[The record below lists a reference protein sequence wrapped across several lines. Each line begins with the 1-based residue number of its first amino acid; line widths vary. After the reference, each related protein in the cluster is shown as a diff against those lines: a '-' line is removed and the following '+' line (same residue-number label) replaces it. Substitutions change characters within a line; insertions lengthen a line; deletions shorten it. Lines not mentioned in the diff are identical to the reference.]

1 MPERLTRAL
10 KEGLDRIAAEG
21 DRSEHLAAILDSACR
36 WVGADRGHVFEYLES
51 TNQLRTVASW
61 RAGQAHPGPAPDD
74 PEFLQLFDAS
84 HNDNFPELC
93 RRDRVR
99 YFHPET
105 FLEQVWPGTRPWHAQ
120 NGHRCAL
127 ALPLM
132 ASGQA
137 LGEMAL
143 VFQQPQSWQELPV
156 DEIQALATQAGLL
169 LLLQRLFNEKEEA
182 LLRQERT
189 RLARE
194 MHDGIAQDL
203 IGLLMI
209 LRQQPDLA
217 PQLERLA
224 QRALNETRR
233 SVFALRAPALQE
245 GFIEGVQDLL
255 QDRNFDGKLAVGGNL
270 REIPP
275 HWEHEIYRA
284 LQEGLSNV
292 ARHSN
297 ARQVQLSLDYTAE
310 ALEVSLRDDGCGFNT
325 QEIPGRGL
333 AGLRERLELLGAHLE
348 LVSQPDCGT
357 WLQIRLP
364 WKA

>member
-1 MPERLTRAL
+1 MPDRLTRAL

-21 DRSEHLAAILDSACR
+21 GRAENLAAILDTACQ
-36 WVGADRGHVFEYLES
+36 WVGADRGHIFEYLEA

-61 RAGQAHPGPAPDD
+61 QAGEARPGPASED
-74 PEFLQLFDAS
+74 PAFLQLFDAS

-99 YFHPET
+99 YFQPET
-105 FLEQVWPGTRPWHAQ
+105 FLDQVWPGTRLWHAQ
-120 NGHRCAL
+120 NGHQCAL

-137 LGEMAL
+137 LGEMGL
-143 VFQQPQSWQELPV
+143 VFQQPQTWKDLPV
-156 DEIQALATQAGLL
+156 DEIQALATQAGLV
-169 LLLQRLFNEKEEA
+169 LLLQRLATQQEEA

-203 IGLLMI
+203 ISLLLL
-209 LRQQPDLA
+209 LRQQSPID

-233 SVFALRAPALQE
+233 SVFALRAPALQG
-245 GFIEGVQDLL
+245 GFVEALQELL
-255 QDRNFDGKLAVGGNL
+255 GERNFQSQLEVRGQTRDL
-270 REIPP
+270 PP
-275 HWEHEIYRA
+275 HWEHEVYRA
-284 LQEGLSNV
+284 LQEGLSNA
-292 ARHSN
+292 ARHAA
-297 ARQVQLSLDYTAE
+297 ARQVQVSLDFTPE
-310 ALEVSLRDDGCGFNT
+310 ALEVGLRDDGCGFNV
-325 QEIPGRGL
+325 QEMPGRGL
-333 AGLRERLELLGAHLE
+333 AGLREHLELLGGRVD
-348 LVSQPDCGT
+348 LVSQPGSGT

-364 WKA
+364 WKP

>member
-1 MPERLTRAL
+1 MPDRLTRAL

-21 DRSEHLAAILDSACR
+21 DRFENLAALLDSACQ
-36 WVGADRGHVFEYLES
+36 WSGADRGHIFEYLEA

-61 RAGQAHPGPAPDD
+61 RAGEARPGPASDD
-74 PEFLQLFDAS
+74 PPFLQLFDAS
-84 HNDNFPELC
+84 HNDTFPELC

-99 YFHPET
+99 YFHSDR
-105 FLEQVWPGTRPWHAQ
+105 FLEQVWPGTRPWHEQ
-120 NGHRCAL
+120 NNHRCAL

-143 VFQQPQSWQELPV
+143 VFQQPQSWENLPV

-169 LLLQRLFNEKEEA
+169 LLLQRLSSQQEEA

-203 IGLLMI
+203 ISLLML
-209 LRQQPDLA
+209 LRQQNQLD

-233 SVFALRAPALQE
+233 SVFALRAPALQS
-245 GFIEGVQDLL
+245 GFVEAIQELVQDRSFQAEVEVRGQRQEL
-255 QDRNFDGKLAVGGNL
+255 
-270 REIPP
+270 PP

-284 LQEGLSNV
+284 LQEGLANTS
-292 ARHSN
+292 RH
-297 ARQVQLSLDYTAE
+297 AAAQQVQLSLDYTCDG
-310 ALEVSLRDDGCGFNT
+310 LEVSLRDDGCGFNV
-325 QEIPGRGL
+325 QEMPGRGL
-333 AGLRERLELLGAHLE
+333 AGLRERLELLGGSVE
-348 LVSQPDCGT
+348 LVSQPGCGT
-357 WLQIRLP
+357 WLQVRLP

>member
-1 MPERLTRAL
+1 MPDRLTRAL

-21 DRSEHLAAILDSACR
+21 GRAENLAAILDTACQ
-36 WVGADRGHVFEYLES
+36 WVGADRGHIFEYLEV

-61 RAGQAHPGPAPDD
+61 HAGKAYAGPAGDD
-74 PEFLQLFDAS
+74 PPFLRLFDAS
-84 HNDNFPELC
+84 HNDNFPDLC
-93 RRDRVR
+93 RRDRIR
-99 YFHPET
+99 YFHPEN
-105 FLEQVWPGTRPWHAQ
+105 FLEQVWPGARQWHAQ

-137 LGEMAL
+137 LGEMGL
-143 VFQQPQSWQELPV
+143 VFQQPQNWKALPV
-156 DEIQALATQAGLL
+156 DEIQALATQAGLV
-169 LLLQRLFNEKEEA
+169 LLLQRLSLQQEEA

-203 IGLLMI
+203 IGLLMH
-209 LRQQPDLA
+209 LRRIPELD
-217 PQLERLA
+217 PQIEKLA

-233 SVFALRAPALQE
+233 SVFALRAPALQS
-245 GFIEGVQDLL
+245 GFPEALQELL
-255 QDRNFDGKLAVGGNL
+255 QERSFEANFHVSGQPRDL
-270 REIPP
+270 PP

-284 LQEGLSNV
+284 LQEGLANA
-292 ARHSN
+292 ARHSA
-297 ARQVQLSLDYTAE
+297 ARRVEVSLDYATQ
-310 ALEVSLRDDGCGFNT
+310 ALEVSLRDDGCGFNV
-325 QEIPGRGL
+325 QEMPGRGL
-333 AGLRERLELLGAHLE
+333 CGLRERLELLGGSLE
-348 LVSQPDCGT
+348 LVSQPGSGT